1 MRKAIC
7 MITILI
13 VSGIAH
19 SASPTNIV
27 FILADDLGYGD
38 LGCYGHPSAKTPNL
52 DSLARSGVRL
62 TQHYANGPECSPTR
76 TALLTGRYQQR
87 VGGLEC
93 AIGTGNVGRYD
104 DAIRLAA
111 ARELGLPSENTM
123 IPSRLREAGYRCAI
137 FGKWHL
143 GYEPKFHPMRH
154 GWNDFFGYL
163 GGNVHYFNHRE
174 TSPLHVLFDGELPV
188 YRAGYMTT
196 LITDEAVQFI
206 QSQDGPFFLFV
217 SHESPHFP
225 FQAPGDIDKE
235 VNEENWMQIDSD
247 AYIEML
253 ENLDTEVGR
262 ILDSLDAKELT
273 KNTLV
278 VFASDNGGFEGA
290 SYMGALRGA
299 KGSTLE
305 GGIRVPMIARWPG
318 KIEAGIISKQ
328 VCASFDLTYSF
339 LRIAG
344 VKTNEILLD
353 GIDII
358 EHLTSNANDFPR
370 TLFWRGRRGERT
382 WTAIRDGDHKMV
394 TKYEDGKQQAWLY
407 DLSHDEGEAND
418 LRERMPGEFQRLVGL
433 LQGWEKEVSPA
444 R

>member
-1 MRKAIC
+1 
-7 MITILI
+7 
-13 VSGIAH
+13 
-19 SASPTNIV
+19 
-27 FILADDLGYGD
+27 
-38 LGCYGHPSAKTPNL
+38 
-52 DSLARSGVRL
+52 
-62 TQHYANGPECSPTR
+62 
-76 TALLTGRYQQR
+76 
-87 VGGLEC
+87 
-93 AIGTGNVGRYD
+93 
-104 DAIRLAA
+104 
-111 ARELGLPSENTM
+111 
-123 IPSRLREAGYRCAI
+123 
-137 FGKWHL
+137 
-143 GYEPKFHPMRH
+143 
-154 GWNDFFGYL
+154 
-163 GGNVHYFNHRE
+163 
-174 TSPLHVLFDGELPV
+174 
-188 YRAGYMTT
+188 
-196 LITDEAVQFI
+196 
-206 QSQDGPFFLFV
+206 
-217 SHESPHFP
+217 HFP